1 MEQFYTF
8 GETDRHPDCRII
20 TISYFA
26 LIKVQKQVLTPRVS
40 SARNAGWYP
49 LSELPRLAFDHTAIA
64 EMAFRKL
71 QRKIRFEPLGFEL
84 LPDKFTL
91 SHLQRL
97 YEDVLEKTID
107 KRNFRTKMLSAG
119 LLVELD
125 EKKKNVSHSAE
136 KIG

>member
-71 QRKIRFEPLGFEL
+71 QRKIRLEPLGSAL

-91 SHLQRL
+91 SNLTCL
-97 YEDVLEKTID
+97 YEDVLD
-107 KRNFRTKMLSAG
+107 KAIETRNFRKKMLSAG
-119 LLVELD
+119 QRVDLEETQKTD
-125 EKKKNVSHSAE
+125 THRSQ